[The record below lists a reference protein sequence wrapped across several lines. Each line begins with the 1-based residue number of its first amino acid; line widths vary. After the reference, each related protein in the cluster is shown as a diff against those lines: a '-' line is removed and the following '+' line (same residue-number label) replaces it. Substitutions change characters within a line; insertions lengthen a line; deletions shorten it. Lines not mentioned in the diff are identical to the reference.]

1 MKGVIFMDKKIKRIP
16 VKNEMDGRLML
27 EQITRLW
34 GEDIASKIKIVYEI
48 SFNTP
53 IHEFGTDKIV
63 GVYPELKEWYLEFP
77 YEITIGI

>member
-1 MKGVIFMDKKIKRIP
+1 MDKKIKRIP

-27 EQITRLW
+27 EQIERLW
-34 GEDIASKIKIVYEI
+34 GKDMANGIKIVCEI

-63 GVYPELKEWYLEFP
+63 GVYPELKEWYLDFP
-77 YEITIGI
+77 YEITIGNW

>member
-1 MKGVIFMDKKIKRIP
+1 MDKKIKRIP

-27 EQITRLW
+27 EQIARLW

-48 SFNTP
+48 SFNIP
-53 IHEFGTDKIV
+53 IHEMGTDKIV

-77 YEITIGI
+77 YEITIGV

>member
-1 MKGVIFMDKKIKRIP
+1 MDKKIKRIP

-27 EQITRLW
+27 AQITRLL

-53 IHEFGTDKIV
+53 IQEFGTDKIV

>member
-1 MKGVIFMDKKIKRIP
+1 MDKKIKRIP

-27 EQITRLW
+27 EQIARLW

-53 IHEFGTDKIV
+53 IHEMCTDKIV

-77 YEITIGI
+77 YEIKMSI

>member
-1 MKGVIFMDKKIKRIP
+1 MDKKIKRIP

-27 EQITRLW
+27 GQIARLW

-48 SFNTP
+48 SFNIP
-53 IHEFGTDKIV
+53 IQEFDTDKII

-77 YEITIGI
+77 YEITMSI